1 MSPIATEGE
10 RISPAASQRSPSAAA
25 LGDFAALDLAY
36 GRYFDQH
43 QEMDDRWLLAQTLAT
58 GPSRRM
64 IMPLLGVSPG
74 ESIVDLGTGFGPL
87 ALELAGTYGCHVIGT
102 DNDPVKLEVARTI
115 ADAVTGCGW
124 LAAPASIAW
133 QIADTAGLPMGD
145 STVDRVVGRLV
156 LQHTRDPAT
165 SIGEAARV
173 LRPGGHLCVVDVD
186 DQLTFSWPLPSPAQA
201 FLEDALRQAQAWR
214 GGDRFIGRKLPALMV
229 DAGLEVELSVI
240 VPQAGY
246 GEELELARAFNV
258 SHFGRSR
265 ESVLAARITD
275 ASTFDRALDDYA
287 CEPLAQQFSA
297 TGQMLVVGR
306 KPE

>member
-1 MSPIATEGE
+1 MSPIATEGD
-10 RISPAASQRSPSAAA
+10 RLSAAASQRSPSPAA

-43 QEMDDRWLLAQTLAT
+43 QEMGDRWLLAQTLAT
-58 GPSRRM
+58 GPSRRV

-74 ESIVDLGTGFGPL
+74 ERIVDLGTGFGPL
-87 ALELAGTYGCHVIGT
+87 ALELAATYGCHVTGT
-102 DNDPVKLEVARTI
+102 DNEADKLEVARAITEDVS
-115 ADAVTGCGW
+115 ASGW
-124 LAAPASIAW
+124 LADPASVAW
-133 QIADTAGLPMGD
+133 EVADTVDLPMAA
-145 STVDRVVGRLV
+145 SSIDRVVGRLI
-156 LQHTRDPAT
+156 LQHVTDPVAT
-165 SIGEAARV
+165 VAEAARV
-173 LRPGGHLCVVDVD
+173 LRPGGRLCVVDVD

-214 GGDRFIGRKLPALMV
+214 GGDRFIGRKLPALMAQ
-229 DAGLEVELSVI
+229 AGLEVELSVI

-258 SHFGRSR
+258 SHFARSR
-265 ESVLAARITD
+265 ESVLAARVTD
-275 ASTFDRALDDYA
+275 AATFDRALDDYA
-287 CEPLAQQFSA
+287 CEPLERQFSA